1 MLNTPRPPYGLAA
14 LVAVVATWSA
24 ILPFD
29 RPTWWLEV
37 APVLLAAPLIALS
50 WRRFPLTPLL
60 CAAVALH
67 MILLLYGGHYT
78 YAETPFGN
86 WLREQLGTERNP
98 FDRLGHLAQGFVP
111 ALVVREILLRRSPL
125 HAGKWLTFITLS
137 ICLAISAAYELLEF
151 AAAMAIGQGADEFLA
166 TQGDP
171 WDTQW
176 DMLCALI
183 GATLSLLLLSP
194 LHNHQIAKLR
204 RFS

>member
-60 CAAVALH
+60 CAAVAPH

-111 ALVVREILLRRSPL
+111 ALAVREILLRRSPL

>member
-14 LVAVVATWSA
+14 LVAIVATWSA
-24 ILPFD
+24 ILPLD

-37 APVLLAAPLIALS
+37 TPVLLAAPLIALS

-111 ALVVREILLRRSPL
+111 ALAVREILLRRSPL
-125 HAGKWLTFITLS
+125 RAGKWLTFITLS

>member
-86 WLREQLGTERNP
+86 WLREQLGTGRNP

-111 ALVVREILLRRSPL
+111 ALAVREILLRRSPL
-125 HAGKWLTFITLS
+125 RAGKWLTFITLS

>member
-1 MLNTPRPPYGLAA
+1 MLNTPHPPYGLAA

>member
-29 RPTWWLEV
+29 RPPWWLEV

-111 ALVVREILLRRSPL
+111 ALAVREILLRRSPL

>member
-111 ALVVREILLRRSPL
+111 ALAVREILLRRSPL

>member
-1 MLNTPRPPYGLAA
+1 M
-14 LVAVVATWSA
+14 
-24 ILPFD
+24 
-29 RPTWWLEV
+29 
-37 APVLLAAPLIALS
+37 
-50 WRRFPLTPLL
+50 
-60 CAAVALH
+60 
-67 MILLLYGGHYT
+67 
-78 YAETPFGN
+78 
-86 WLREQLGTERNP
+86 
-98 FDRLGHLAQGFVP
+98 P
-111 ALVVREILLRRSPL
+111 ALAVREILLRRSPL
-125 HAGKWLTFITLS
+125 RAGKWLTFITLS

>member
-67 MILLLYGGHYT
+67 MILLL
-78 YAETPFGN
+78 
-86 WLREQLGTERNP
+86 
-98 FDRLGHLAQGFVP
+98 
-111 ALVVREILLRRSPL
+111 
-125 HAGKWLTFITLS
+125 
-137 ICLAISAAYELLEF
+137 
-151 AAAMAIGQGADEFLA
+151 
-166 TQGDP
+166 
-171 WDTQW
+171 
-176 DMLCALI
+176 
-183 GATLSLLLLSP
+183 
-194 LHNHQIAKLR
+194 
-204 RFS
+204 

>member
-125 HAGKWLTFITLS
+125 RAGKWLTFITLS

>member
-1 MLNTPRPPYGLAA
+1 
-14 LVAVVATWSA
+14 
-24 ILPFD
+24 
-29 RPTWWLEV
+29 
-37 APVLLAAPLIALS
+37 
-50 WRRFPLTPLL
+50 
-60 CAAVALH
+60 

-111 ALVVREILLRRSPL
+111 ALAVREILLRRSPL

>member
-111 ALVVREILLRRSPL
+111 ALAVREILLRRSPL
-125 HAGKWLTFITLS
+125 RAGKWLTFITLS

>member
-14 LVAVVATWSA
+14 LVAIVATWSA

-37 APVLLAAPLIALS
+37 APVLLATPLIALS

-78 YAETPFGN
+78 YAETPFGS

-111 ALVVREILLRRSPL
+111 ALAVREILLRRSPL
-125 HAGKWLTFITLS
+125 RAGKWLTFITLS

>member
-86 WLREQLGTERNP
+86 WLRELLGTGRNP

-111 ALVVREILLRRSPL
+111 ALAVREILLRRSPL
-125 HAGKWLTFITLS
+125 RAGKWLTFITLS

>member
-86 WLREQLGTERNP
+86 WLRELLGTGRNP

-111 ALVVREILLRRSPL
+111 ALAVREILLRRSPL
-125 HAGKWLTFITLS
+125 RAGKWLTFITLS

-183 GATLSLLLLSP
+183 GATLSLLLSP

>member
-24 ILPFD
+24 SLPFD